1 MIPINTYQFHIKSSK
16 RSSGTE
22 TDLNIKTNQI
32 LSLKSANGVFRV
44 KVQGTTIPFSFYQL
58 SSDINTLQVEFTNT
72 GTKIVNLALPPGN
85 YTTASVLNLLKDQIV
100 ASAAI
105 SDGGFIG
112 YAANLTFTYSSATGR
127 STLST
132 SDVGPSIVL
141 RFDLNQDLGR
151 FFGFDT
157 SQTISSV
164 STPVSTKIAVAN
176 PVYQLYI
183 RSGNLQQINN
193 REFIAETDVY
203 SDVFYTIP
211 IATNTN
217 TYIQTSHEGDEI
229 WIANNDI
236 SEINW
241 YLTTNLSYT
250 PIDLQGLDW
259 SFVFTIDEIERP
271 DYRPRVAAITSL
283 LQAPIPKPVDVEAL
297 QRQKE
302 EILSKLEVY
311 KKKLSKG
318 LPEDLLQS
326 FFSEPGVNLEVPKK
340 KETPKPAGADQRE
353 KETPKPLAT
362 REEVLAS
369 LKDVLP
375 ETTGT
380 RLGFEPQPIPS
391 IF

>member
-1 MIPINTYQFHIKSSK
+1 MLPIATYQFHVKSSK

-22 TDLNIKTNQI
+22 TDLNIKMNQI
-32 LSLKSANGVFRV
+32 LSLKSSNGVFRI
-44 KVQGTTIPFSFYQL
+44 QIQATTIPFSFYQL
-58 SSDINTLQVEFTNT
+58 SSDINTLQVELTNGGSKT
-72 GTKIVNLALPPGN
+72 VTLTLPPGN

-100 ASAAI
+100 ATAAL
-105 SDGGFIG
+105 SSGGFIG
-112 YAANLTFTYSSATGR
+112 YAANLVFTYSSATGR
-127 STLST
+127 STLTT
-132 SDVGPSIVL
+132 SDVGTSIVL

-157 SQTISSV
+157 SQTISTV
-164 STPVSTKIAVAN
+164 SSPVSTKIAVAN

-183 RSGNLQQINN
+183 RSGNLQQIAN
-193 REFIAETDVY
+193 REFITETDVY
-203 SDVFYTIP
+203 SDIFYTIP

-229 WIANNDI
+229 WVANNDI

-271 DYRPRVAAITSL
+271 DYTPRIAAVNTL
-283 LQAPIPKPVDVEAL
+283 LQAPLPKPVDTEAL
-297 QRQKE
+297 QRQRE

-318 LPEDLLQS
+318 LPEDLLKS
-326 FFSEPGVNLEVPKK
+326 FFNEPGVTLESVSGE
-340 KETPKPAGADQRE
+340 KEKPAKTLPTPKDP
-353 KETPKPLAT
+353 TPKT

-375 ETTGT
+375 EVVGT

>member
-1 MIPINTYQFHIKSSK
+1 MIPINTYQFHVKSSK

-22 TDLNIKTNQI
+22 TDLNIKMNQI

-44 KVQGTTIPFSFYQL
+44 QVQATTIPFSFYQL
-58 SSDINTLQVEFTNT
+58 SSDINTLQVELTNT
-72 GTKIVNLALPPGN
+72 GTKTVNLSLAPGN
-85 YTTASVLNLLKDQIV
+85 YTTASILSLLKEQIV
-100 ASAAI
+100 ATAAI
-105 SDGGFIG
+105 SSGGFVG
-112 YAANLTFTYSSATGR
+112 YAANLAFSYSSATGR

-151 FFGFDT
+151 FFGFDS

-236 SEINW
+236 AEINW

-250 PIDLQGLDW
+250 PVDLQGLDW
-259 SFVFTIDEIERP
+259 SFTFIIDEIERP
-271 DYRPRVAAITSL
+271 DYTPRVAAITSL
-283 LQAPIPKPVDVEAL
+283 LQPPIPKPVDVEAL

-326 FFSEPGVNLEVPKK
+326 FFSEPGVKLEVP
-340 KETPKPAGADQRE
+340 
-353 KETPKPLAT
+353 KETPKPLT

-375 ETTGT
+375 ESVGT
-380 RLGFEPQPIPS
+380 RLGFETQPIPS

>member
-1 MIPINTYQFHIKSSK
+1 MLPVATYQFHVKSSK

-22 TDLNIKTNQI
+22 TDLNIKMNQI

-44 KVQGTTIPFSFYQL
+44 KVEATTIPFSFYQL
-58 SSDINTLQVEFTNT
+58 SSDINTLQVELTSGGSKT
-72 GTKIVNLALPPGN
+72 VNLTLTPGN

-100 ASAAI
+100 ATAAL
-105 SDGGFIG
+105 SSGGFIG
-112 YAANLTFTYSSATGR
+112 YAANLVFTYSAATGR
-127 STLST
+127 STLAT
-132 SDVGPSIVL
+132 TDVGKSIVL

-151 FFGFDT
+151 FFGFET
-157 SQTISSV
+157 SQTISSI

-193 REFIAETDVY
+193 REFITETDVY
-203 SDVFYTIP
+203 SDIFYTIP

-229 WIANNDI
+229 WVANNDI

-250 PIDLQGLDW
+250 QNDLQGLDW
-259 SFVFTIDEIERP
+259 SFVFVIDEIERP
-271 DYRPRVAAITSL
+271 DYRPRTAAINTL
-283 LQAPIPKPVDVEAL
+283 LQTPIPKPVDTDAL

-302 EILSKLEVY
+302 ELLSKLEVY

-318 LPEDLLQS
+318 LPEDLLKS
-326 FFSEPGVNLEVPKK
+326 FFSEPGTTLDLPTAKEKEEKKVPKSEAR
-340 KETPKPAGADQRE
+340 ETPK
-353 KETPKPLAT
+353 T

-375 ETTGT
+375 ETVGS
-380 RLGFEPQPIPS
+380 RLGFEPQPIQS